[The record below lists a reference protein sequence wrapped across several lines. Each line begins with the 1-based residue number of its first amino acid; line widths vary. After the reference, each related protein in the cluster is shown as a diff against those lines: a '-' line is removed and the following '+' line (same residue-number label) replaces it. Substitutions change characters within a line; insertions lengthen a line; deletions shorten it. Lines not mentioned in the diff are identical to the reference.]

1 MGGCAYSWPVIAQRP
16 EITTPRICLTL
27 FGPDDA
33 ARLRDHVARNHA
45 HLARWSPAQPDGYLT
60 ETYWEARGKKN
71 VEEAAAGKAYR
82 FAITWVDQ
90 KRGAVLGMVALTD
103 LARGP
108 QQWANLGYGLDE
120 REQGKGVMVEAVK
133 AVCAWAFDELRLH
146 RITASYMPTNDRSA
160 KVLRRAG
167 FAVVGY
173 ARDFLFI
180 NGAWR
185 DHVLTALVD
194 PKDRPPAA
202 V

>member
-1 MGGCAYSWPVIAQRP
+1 M
-16 EITTPRICLTL
+16 L
-27 FGPDDA
+27 
-33 ARLRDHVARNHA
+33 
-45 HLARWSPAQPDGYLT
+45 
-60 ETYWEARGKKN
+60 
-71 VEEAAAGKAYR
+71 
-82 FAITWVDQ
+82 
-90 KRGAVLGMVALTD
+90 ALTD
-103 LARGP
+103 IVRGP

-120 REQGKGVMVEAVK
+120 REQGKGIMVEAVK

-173 ARDFLFI
+173 ARDFLYI

-194 PKDRPPAA
+194 PRDRAPGPTSGPG
-202 V
+202 

>member
-1 MGGCAYSWPVIAQRP
+1 VGGCAYSWSVIAQRP
-16 EITTPRICLTL
+16 EITTTRLHLSL

-33 ARLRDHVARNHA
+33 ARLRDHVVRNEA
-45 HLARWSPAQPDGYLT
+45 HLARWSPAHPEGYLT
-60 ETYWEARGKKN
+60 QTYWEARGKKN
-71 VEEAAAGKAYR
+71 VDEAAAGKAYR

-90 KRGAVLGMVALTD
+90 KRGPVLGMVALTD
-103 LARGP
+103 VVRGP

-133 AVCAWAFDELRLH
+133 AVCAWGFEELRLH

-173 ARDFLFI
+173 ARDFLYI

-194 PKDRPPAA
+194 PKDRPPGP